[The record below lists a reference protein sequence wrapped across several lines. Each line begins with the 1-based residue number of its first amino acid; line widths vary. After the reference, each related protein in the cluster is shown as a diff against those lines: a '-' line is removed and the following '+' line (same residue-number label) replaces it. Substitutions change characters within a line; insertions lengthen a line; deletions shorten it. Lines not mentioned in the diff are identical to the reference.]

1 MRSTRLFAAVVLALG
16 GLFAASPVSAQGF
29 YLGASA
35 GTSNIDDDI
44 TTGLI
49 TSGTVDGKSTGYK
62 LFGGYQF
69 NNTFGVEG
77 AYVDLGKARYSGS
90 YFGAPVT
97 GGKVDVWGL
106 NLSAVGTYLLNPSF
120 AVFGKIGLFYWEA
133 NSKDVTG
140 GVPFSGFASGSDFS
154 AGLGLSYH
162 FTKNLST
169 RVEWERFGLTG
180 YDFDLGHAE
189 LLSLGMVYKF

>member
-1 MRSTRLFAAVVLALG
+1 MRTTSLLAAAVLALG
-16 GLFAASPVSAQGF
+16 GLLAPCQASGQGF
-29 YLGASA
+29 YIGASA
-35 GTSNIDDDI
+35 GKSDIDDDI

-69 NNTFGVEG
+69 NEYVGVDF
-77 AYVDLGKARYSGS
+77 AYVDLGQARYSGS
-90 YFGAPVT
+90 YLGTPVT
-97 GGKVDVWGL
+97 GGKVEVWGL
-106 NLSAVGTYLLNPSF
+106 NTSVVGTLPLGSSF
-120 AVFGKIGLFYWEA
+120 AAFGKLGFFYWEA
-133 NSKDVTG
+133 KSKDVTA
-140 GVPFSGFASGSDFS
+140 GVQFSGFQNGSDFS
-154 AGLGLSYH
+154 AGVGMSFL
-162 FTKNLST
+162 FTKNLGA